1 MKLKRLLIIYIF
13 HFLINRF
20 RCPKY
25 WLKGEMEGMTEIFVD
40 NLPGEPDN
48 INLAHDGSF

>member
-1 MKLKRLLIIYIF
+1 MKLKRLLIIFIF
-13 HFLINRF
+13 YFLINRF

-25 WLKGEMEGMTEIFVD
+25 WLKGWMEGMTEIFVD
-40 NLPGEPDN
+40 KPDD